1 MNAPNNTHPP
11 SVQPYLFFD
20 GRCEEALNFYK
31 TAVGAEVV
39 AINRFKDGPAGSECP
54 GASPD
59 KIMHAM
65 FTIRGSILLAS
76 DGQCTGKPSFAGFAL
91 SITARDVAD
100 AEKLF
105 GALSPGG
112 RVEMPLAQTFFS
124 PRFGMLAD
132 KFGVFWMIYV
142 VPPGQA

>member
-1 MNAPNNTHPP
+1 MNAPKNTPPP

-20 GRCEEALNFYK
+20 GCCEEALNFYK

-39 AINRFKDGPAGSECP
+39 SINRFKDSPEGAGCP
-54 GASPD
+54 GMSPD

-65 FTIRGSILLAS
+65 FAIRGSIILAS

-105 GALSPGG
+105 GALSQGG
-112 RVEMPLAQTFFS
+112 RVEMPLAETFFS

-142 VPPGQA
+142 APLGQA